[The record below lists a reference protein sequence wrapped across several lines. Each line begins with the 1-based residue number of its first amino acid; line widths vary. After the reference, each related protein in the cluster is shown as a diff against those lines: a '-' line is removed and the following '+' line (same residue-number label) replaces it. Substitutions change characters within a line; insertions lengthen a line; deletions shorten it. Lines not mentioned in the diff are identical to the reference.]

1 MHEDRWHKVP
11 QTGTVILGDDV
22 EIGANTTV
30 DRGALDD
37 TVIEHGCKLDNLI
50 QVGHNVRIG
59 AHTTI
64 AAHAAI
70 AGSTNIG
77 RYCQI
82 SGCVAIVGHLNIVD
96 HVIVTGM
103 SLVIKSI
110 NKSGV
115 YSSGTSLQKNK
126 DWHKCNVRY
135 KALDKFAKSV
145 ALLEKNK

>member
-1 MHEDRWHKVP
+1 MF
-11 QTGTVILGDDV
+11 GL
-22 EIGANTTV
+22 
-30 DRGALDD
+30 
-37 TVIEHGCKLDNLI
+37 
-50 QVGHNVRIG
+50 
-59 AHTTI
+59 AHTLRLQLMRLSLVALI
-64 AAHAAI
+64 F
-70 AGSTNIG
+70 